1 MLRRNS
7 TNELNESTFDDASKN
22 LGQILKQVRHK
33 RSLSQNS
40 LSEAANINN
49 SYYCSIERGTV
60 NVTVKKFLSIC
71 WGLEILPE
79 EVMRRLDCFHEEK
92 EKYGDKENDETN
104 DK

>member
-1 MLRRNS
+1 MLSRNLADH
-7 TNELNESTFDDASKN
+7 TNTATIDNASRK
-22 LGQILKQVRHK
+22 LGIIFRQARHK

-71 WGLEILPE
+71 GGLEILPE
-79 EVMRRLDCFHEEK
+79 EVMRRLGCFQEGKEE
-92 EKYGDKENDETN
+92 YGDS
-104 DK
+104 

>member
-1 MLRRNS
+1 MIRGSISNQVNATTIDNASEKLGLIFKQARR
-7 TNELNESTFDDASKN
+7 
-22 LGQILKQVRHK
+22 K

-71 WGLEILPE
+71 GGLEIRPE
-79 EVMRRLDCFHEEK
+79 EVMRRLEFFQENKEEYK
-92 EKYGDKENDETN
+92 DF
-104 DK
+104 

>member
-1 MLRRNS
+1 MDN
-7 TNELNESTFDDASKN
+7 ASKK
-22 LGQILKQVRHK
+22 LGLIFKQARRK

-71 WGLEILPE
+71 WGLEIPPE
-79 EVMRRLDCFHEEK
+79 EVMRRLECFHEEK
-92 EKYGDKENDETN
+92 EEYGDK
-104 DK
+104 

>member
-1 MLRRNS
+1 MISRNS
-7 TNELNESTFDDASKN
+7 TEQLKATTMDNASRN
-22 LGQILKQVRHK
+22 LGQIFKQVRHK

-60 NVTVKKFLSIC
+60 NVTVKKFLCIC
-71 WGLEILPE
+71 WGLEIPPE

-92 EKYGDKENDETN
+92 EEYGD
-104 DK
+104 

>member
-1 MLRRNS
+1 MISRNS
-7 TNELNESTFDDASKN
+7 TEQLKATTMDNASRN
-22 LGQILKQVRHK
+22 LGQIFKQVRHK

-71 WGLEILPE
+71 WGLEIPPE

-92 EKYGDKENDETN
+92 EEYGD
-104 DK
+104 